1 MAETPVFE
9 NIPSDGS
16 ADDMLDIG
24 AEGLQ
29 YFVQYLPRYQ
39 NAVKYTRIASGYKP
53 ELIDADMDKLIY
65 ARYDTERGMD
75 IEAIDR
81 MSSALTKVMSKLPGE
96 IDEQRRQ
103 LSALPTIWQGQA
115 GDAAFNML
123 NAQVTRAEQ
132 DRIDAAT
139 VSLELSYVA
148 IALRNAVRHKAVT
161 VQSFWA
167 SNMPD
172 IPQQDGNGLGRTAI
186 DSLIDSVRYYDDEV
200 AKEWLTKTFIPHVDA
215 TYDKFVQLCKEVDTE
230 VRRVYGVLVE
240 ALNGL
245 DTAAYPMPQ
254 EASKPQT
261 VKPTGET
268 PSGETPSGGTPSTD
282 TPSTD
287 TSTKPATTT
296 DDDDDKDDDK
306 NDDDKDDDDTDITD
320 IADTISDVVSDLT
333 SLVSSVSQLE
343 SLVTTTAET
352 LSAGLTS
359 LGTTIQEGFDS
370 LSSQLSSLMSG
381 GATFDVNGTQV
392 SIGTDADGQLT
403 MTTTDANGTTH
414 EYGVKLDENGVPVVT
429 DDQTTGDIGTGTPE
443 TGTGQGPAGLDEGD
457 GGTSSETTANPTGS
471 LNAKGTAAEHA
482 PNQPWGGSAV
492 SSEDEAD
499 GEHWSG
505 DYPAVPQVDPG
516 DSGAE
521 LAEAGPL

>member
-1 MAETPVFE
+1 M
-9 NIPSDGS
+9 NYDLNKS
-16 ADDMLDIG
+16 
-24 AEGLQ
+24 
-29 YFVQYLPRYQ
+29 
-39 NAVKYTRIASGYKP
+39 
-53 ELIDADMDKLIY
+53 IY

-81 MSSALTKVMSKLPGE
+81 MAESLAKVMAKLPGE

-103 LSALPTIWQGQA
+103 LTALPSVWQGSA
-115 GDAAFNML
+115 GDAAWNML
-123 NAQVTRAEQ
+123 NTQIIRAEQ
-132 DRIDAAT
+132 DRTDALA

-148 IALRNAVRHKAVT
+148 VALRNAVRHKAVT
-161 VQSFWA
+161 VQQFWA
-167 SNMPD
+167 YGMAD
-172 IPQQDGNGLGRTAI
+172 IPQQDGNGVGRAGI
-186 DSLIDSVRYYDDEV
+186 DDMLDEATSGDEA
-200 AKEWLTKTFIPHVDA
+200 AKKWLLEVFIPHVNA
-215 TYDKFVQLCKEVDTE
+215 TFDKFIDLCKEVDTE
-230 VRRVYGVLVE
+230 VRRVFGVLVE
-240 ALNGL
+240 SLNGL

-254 EASKPQT
+254 EAGKPQT
-261 VKPTGET
+261 PQTPET
-268 PSGETPSGGTPSTD
+268 KQPSTDQPSGGTPSTD

-296 DDDDDKDDDK
+296 DDDDDDKDDDK
-306 NDDDKDDDDTDITD
+306 NDGDTDDDDDDTDITD

-457 GGTSSETTANPTGS
+457 GGISSETTANPTGS
-471 LNAKGTAAEHA
+471 LNAKGTAAEHT

-492 SSEDEAD
+492 SSEDESD